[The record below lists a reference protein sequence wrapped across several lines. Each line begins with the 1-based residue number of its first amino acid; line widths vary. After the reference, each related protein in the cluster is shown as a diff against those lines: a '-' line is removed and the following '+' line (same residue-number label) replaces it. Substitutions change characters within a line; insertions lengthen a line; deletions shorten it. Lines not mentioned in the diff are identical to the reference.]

1 LEVKFIF
8 SNCETKIDCT
18 VHPKLIG
25 MIPAIFVGCNAWFI
39 PEGMK
44 SVDENLNSPNSIDMV
59 LAADVL
65 FEVVCHD
72 KKT

>member
-1 LEVKFIF
+1 
-8 SNCETKIDCT
+8 
-18 VHPKLIG
+18 